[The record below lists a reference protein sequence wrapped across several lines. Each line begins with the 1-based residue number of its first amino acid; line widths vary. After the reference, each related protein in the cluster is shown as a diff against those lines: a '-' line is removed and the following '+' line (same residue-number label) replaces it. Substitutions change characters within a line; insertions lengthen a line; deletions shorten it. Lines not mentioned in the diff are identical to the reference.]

1 MKLHKMKK
9 KILVGAVVLVTA
21 FMPAGSVLA
30 EEVVPVVGKDLL
42 QEVSLEAQEVALAE
56 VIPEVSIQLEGR
68 VVSNYSTMLDYNKA
82 TISDY
87 EAFVQ
92 ALAQFPYLTRV
103 ELCESN
109 LTNEQME
116 GLQKAYPNVKFVWTL
131 YLKNYWKVRTDQ
143 VAFCTN
149 KGIRDDE
156 PTLRSEDV
164 AQLKYCTDM
173 VALDIGHN
181 RISDISFVE
190 YMPNLRILILVDN
203 RLVDLSPVAHCKKL
217 EYIET
222 FVNRIT
228 DFSALANL
236 VNLIDVN
243 ICYNQIADITPLLN
257 KPRLERLFVSHCGLS
272 TDQLN
277 LLKAEYP
284 NAQVNHTVTQSI
296 HGGWRK
302 VDRFYAL
309 RNMFKKN
316 TVNPL
321 FTTDADWFTH
331 YANVFDLEYYI
342 NHYPEVVKQVGTDP
356 MKILYYFLDYG
367 ISLGHQASPNFSVT
381 AYKEGNPGLY
391 QFCGDDLNAY
401 FRHYMGYGYKEN
413 RITCW

>member
-1 MKLHKMKK
+1 MKSSRFIKRLVSLG
-9 KILVGAVVLVTA
+9 IVAITTTTLWSVQTVQAEAVLPRTSVVGAVNTEDELWI
-21 FMPAGSVLA
+21 
-30 EEVVPVVGKDLL
+30 E
-42 QEVSLEAQEVALAE
+42 
-56 VIPEVSIQLEGR
+56 LEGK
-68 VVSNYSTMLDYNKA
+68 VVSNLSTTLDYNKA
-82 TISDY
+82 TINDY
-87 EAFVQ
+87 EKFVT
-92 ALAQFPYLTRV
+92 ALQQFPYLTRV

-116 GLQKAYPNVKFVWTL
+116 GLQNTYPNVKFVWTL

-156 PTLRSEDV
+156 PMLYSEDV

-173 VALDIGHN
+173 VALDLGHN
-181 RISDISFVE
+181 RIKDISFVE

-203 RLVDLSPVAHCKKL
+203 RLADLSPVAHCKKL

-236 VNLIDVN
+236 ANLRDVN
-243 ICYNQIADITPLLN
+243 ICYNRFSDITPLLN

-272 TDQLN
+272 TEQLDQ
-277 LLKAEYP
+277 LKAEYP
-284 NAQVNHTVTQSI
+284 DVQINHTVTQSI

-302 VDRFYAL
+302 VDRYYAM
-309 RNMFKKN
+309 RKMFKSN
-316 TVNPL
+316 TVSEL
-321 FTTDADWFTH
+321 FTTDADWFAH

-342 NHYPEVVKQVGTDP
+342 TNHPEVVEQAGTDP
-356 MKILYYFLDYG
+356 MEILYYFLDYG
-367 ISLGHQASPNFSVT
+367 IALGHQASPNFSIA
-381 AYKEGNPGLY
+381 AYKEYNTELY
-391 QFCGDDLNAY
+391 PFCGDDLNAY

-413 RITCW
+413 RIATY